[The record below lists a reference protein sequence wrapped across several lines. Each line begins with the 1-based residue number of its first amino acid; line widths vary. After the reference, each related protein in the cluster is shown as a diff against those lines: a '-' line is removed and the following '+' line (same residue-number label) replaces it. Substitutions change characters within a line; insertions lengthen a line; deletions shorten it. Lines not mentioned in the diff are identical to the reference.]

1 MARSKSIALLASALP
16 AALAATSGSLS
27 ALSMNV
33 AGLPEILQ
41 NNDVPGD
48 KTTNTA
54 TIGQKLAEYGYDIVH
69 VQEDFNYH
77 ATLYEYDTHPY
88 RTATSGGVPFGS
100 GLNTLSNF
108 DWINFTRVKWDTCSN
123 ASGTDCLTPK
133 GFTFMRAKIDE
144 GVWLD
149 VYNLR
154 RSDHSSSKSTGKL
167 TRTSSFRYGCWVS
180 ELACNYNDLR
190 LRTLFFS
197 LFFEISSLDRI
208 GSGTTSTDNSYS
220 TEDDDETARTSNIK
234 QVADYIDT
242 WSIGNAV
249 LVFGDT
255 NSRYTRVADNIA
267 TFTSQNGLTDAWVE
281 IEHAGTPPSEE
292 LLCENPS
299 TTDACETVDKL
310 FYRGSKLLT
319 LSATDFRYDS
329 KNFLQSNGSI
339 LSDHN
344 PIFVSLDWSVSS
356 SLRQS
361 NFWGG
366 PHGNWFSDVPSLPA
380 SPSPAG
386 ATLTMRG
393 SERVDG
399 IGIALADGTSFTH
412 GGAGGTESS
421 LTLAA
426 GEYVNSVYLC
436 QDKYND
442 HTRIFHL
449 KATSSSGQTVSTGA
463 ETSDCVTYDA
473 PSGFGLVGFVG
484 QDGDEI
490 DQLALLWGSV

>member
-123 ASGTDCLTPK
+123 ASGADCLTPK

-149 VYNLR
+149 VYNL
-154 RSDHSSSKSTGKL
+154 H
-167 TRTSSFRYGCWVS
+167 
-180 ELACNYNDLR
+180 
-190 LRTLFFS
+190 
-197 LFFEISSLDRI
+197 
-208 GSGTTSTDNSYS
+208 TDAG